1 MVVPVGDFGESG
13 CEEDGAF
20 IVEEGGESKCESE
33 STHSAVASMTF
44 FSSRFFAL
52 FSRFKEMLLCNCR
65 FSCCSF
71 GASGNSCALNAF
83 SESDFESSVC
93 SSPFFSPRKC
103 VGETSFDAERSS
115 FRGLVVKVFPSL
127 NCIASSNE
135 ISGTKCSNRINS
147 FMGSL
152 AQFGNTNSSQMSET
166 NLLDNKCETFFAIYS

>member
-1 MVVPVGDFGESG
+1 MEEPPPFARRTSSRLLPKPTMVIPVGDFGESG

-71 GASGNSCALNAF
+71 VSL
-83 SESDFESSVC
+83 VC
-93 SSPFFSPRKC
+93 LCIF
-103 VGETSFDAERSS
+103 
-115 FRGLVVKVFPSL
+115 FPSHYRFPPL
-127 NCIASSNE
+127 FYFLSS
-135 ISGTKCSNRINS
+135 SGFTFPRFLCSQFSRLLVLLVLDRLLYVALVLHLILMLLFS
-147 FMGSL
+147 SL
-152 AQFGNTNSSQMSET
+152 IFSAESLTSVV
-166 NLLDNKCETFFAIYS
+166 A

>member
-65 FSCCSF
+65 FSCCFVFVCVSV
-71 GASGNSCALNAF
+71 NSCVVMCV
-83 SESDFESSVC
+83 SVC
-93 SSPFFSPRKC
+93 FQMLLCVSVCACVFLCVCVCLFCLFCVYVC
-103 VGETSFDAERSS
+103 VGVSFC
-115 FRGLVVKVFPSL
+115 VFQCVSV
-127 NCIASSNE
+127 
-135 ISGTKCSNRINS
+135 
-147 FMGSL
+147 FV
-152 AQFGNTNSSQMSET
+152 
-166 NLLDNKCETFFAIYS
+166 CECLGVSV